1 LQERAPLRYP
11 APSSQQDAAMDS
23 NQRALAREVARR
35 RTFAIISHPDAGKTT
50 LTEKLLL
57 YGGAVREAGA
67 VRAQKS
73 ARYATSDWLAIEKQR
88 GISVSSSVLQFEHAG
103 CRVNLLDTPGHKDF
117 SEDTYRT
124 LVAADSAVMLIDAAK
139 GVEAQTRKL
148 FEVCRLRHIPIFTF
162 VNKLDRQGREPLD
175 LLSEIEEVLGIDAV
189 PMTWPIG
196 MGSDFA
202 GVYDRQERCAR
213 LFAGGKHGTLQV
225 DETVVPGA
233 VRDPAVREALGSYAG
248 AVADALDLLD
258 GAGATFDPALVARGL
273 QTPTFFGSALTNY
286 GVLPFLDRFLALAP
300 PPGPRTSTA
309 GPIDPVSRSFSG
321 FVFKIQANMDPDHR
335 DRVAFLRVCSGHFV
349 RGESAIHSRT
359 GKPVRLARSTLL
371 QAQERETVEEAY
383 PGDVVGLFDPGLF
396 RIGDTLSVEGG
407 FAFDGIPSFSPEHF
421 SRVEVALVLNRKALA
436 KGLSQLAQ
444 EGVVQVFTEPG
455 AGTAAMILGAVG
467 PLQFEVLQHRLQA
480 EYGVALKLTPL
491 SYQLARWP
499 RAGFD
504 PAAFRYSDS
513 VKIVEDRD
521 RHPVLLFRSSWNL
534 DVTRQ
539 KHPDLVLAETG
550 EAAPAT
556 EPDESAD

>member
-1 LQERAPLRYP
+1 M
-11 APSSQQDAAMDS
+11 DAT
-23 NQRALAREVARR
+23 QRAVAREVARR

-67 VRAQKS
+67 VRAQKA

-88 GISVSSSVLQFEHAG
+88 GISVSSSVLTFEHAG
-103 CRVNLLDTPGHKDF
+103 CRVNLLDTPGHRDF

-162 VNKLDRQGREPLD
+162 VNKMDRQGREPLD

-189 PMTWPIG
+189 PFNWPIG
-196 MGSDFA
+196 MGSSFR
-202 GVYDRQERCAR
+202 GVYDRQARCAR
-213 LFAGGKHGTLQV
+213 LFEGGHHGTLRVEERQV
-225 DETVVPGA
+225 EGAPDAAA
-233 VRDPAVREALGSYAG
+233 VRAALGSNARE
-248 AVADALDLLD
+248 VADALALLD
-258 GAGATFDPALVARGL
+258 GAGAAFDKELVARGL

-286 GVLPFLDRFLALAP
+286 GVLPFLDRFLELAP
-300 PPGPRTSTA
+300 PPSARTSTA
-309 GPIDPVSRSFSG
+309 GPIDPVSHPFSG

-335 DRVAFLRVCSGHFV
+335 DRIAFLRVCSGHFV
-349 RGESAIHSRT
+349 RGESALHART

-383 PGDVVGLFDPGLF
+383 PGDVVGLFDPGIF

-407 FAFDGIPSFSPEHF
+407 FAYDGIPSFSPEHF
-421 SRVEVALVLNRKALA
+421 TRVEVALVLNRKALA
-436 KGLSQLAQ
+436 KGLAQLSQ
-444 EGVVQVFTEPG
+444 EGVVQLFTEPG

-467 PLQFEVLQHRLQA
+467 PLQFEVLQHRMQA
-480 EYGVALKLTPL
+480 EYGVELRLTPL
-491 SYQLARWP
+491 PYQLARWP
-499 RAGFD
+499 HGGFD
-504 PAAFRYSDS
+504 PEAFRWSES

-521 RHPVLLFRSSWNL
+521 HRPVLLFRSPWNL
-534 DVTRQ
+534 DVTKQ
-539 KHPDLVLAETG
+539 KNPELVLAETG
-550 EAAPAT
+550 DAAASSAEEA
-556 EPDESAD
+556 ED

>member
-1 LQERAPLRYP
+1 M
-11 APSSQQDAAMDS
+11 DAS
-23 NQRALAREVARR
+23 QRAVAREVARR

-67 VRAQKS
+67 VRAAKS

-88 GISVSSSVLQFEHAG
+88 GISVSSSVLQFEHRGA
-103 CRVNLLDTPGHKDF
+103 RVNLLDTPGHRDF

-124 LVAADSAVMLIDAAK
+124 LVAADAAVMLIDAAK

-162 VNKLDRQGREPLD
+162 VNKMDRQGRDPLD

-189 PMTWPIG
+189 PMNWPIG
-196 MGSDFA
+196 MGSDFR
-202 GVYDRQERCAR
+202 GVYDRNDRCALLFEGGHHGR
-213 LFAGGKHGTLQV
+213 LEV
-225 DETVVPGA
+225 DEA
-233 VRDPAVREALGSYAG
+233 VRAAMGPFANAV
-248 AVADALDLLD
+248 VDALALLE
-258 GAGATFDPALVARGL
+258 GAGAAFDPELVARGL

-286 GVLPFLDRFLALAP
+286 GVLPFLDRFLELAP
-300 PPGPRTSTA
+300 PPGARSSTR
-309 GPIDPVSRSFSG
+309 GPIDPVAHPFSG

-349 RGESAIHSRT
+349 RGETAQHVRS
-359 GKPVRLARSTLL
+359 GKPVRLTRSTLL
-371 QAQERETVEEAY
+371 QAQEREIVDEAY
-383 PGDVVGLFDPGLF
+383 PGDVVGLFDPGIF
-396 RIGDTLSVEGG
+396 RIGDTLSVEGD

-436 KGLSQLAQ
+436 KGLSQLSQ
-444 EGVVQVFTEPG
+444 EGVVQIFTEPG
-455 AGTAAMILGAVG
+455 SGSAAMILGAVG

-491 SYQLARWP
+491 PYQLARWP
-499 RAGFD
+499 RGGFD
-504 PAAFRYSDS
+504 AEAFRYSES

-521 RHPVLLFRSSWNL
+521 HHPVLLFRTQWNL
-534 DVTRQ
+534 DMTKQ
-539 KHPDLVLAETG
+539 KNPELELAETG
-550 EAAPAT
+550 DAIQRA
-556 EPDESAD
+556 EPDADD